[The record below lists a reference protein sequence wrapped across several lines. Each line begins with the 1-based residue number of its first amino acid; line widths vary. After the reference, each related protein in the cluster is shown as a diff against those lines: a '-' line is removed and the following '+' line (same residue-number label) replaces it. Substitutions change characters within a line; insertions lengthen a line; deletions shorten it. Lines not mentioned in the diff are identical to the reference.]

1 MMGPRSANSRHK
13 IYTIIFWNFPF
24 LSHVVRDEQ
33 FPFHDKSIL
42 HRSVYSSFQVLSIL
56 CAITLFP
63 SNVPSHDLGNE
74 RRSNE
79 TKPSFRQSSP
89 LLPRFHKHR
98 IKNNKPAVY
107 TKEASPITLTQRPTN
122 SRRIRLFG
130 RVGLFLHCNA
140 NGTVS
145 GSLNRHSSYV
155 KFELQSFGP
164 SIVRIRSIGTGK
176 FFAINS
182 KGILHTIGEATDECL
197 FYQNHEENLFLSFA
211 SFKYY
216 MKEHYDMFI
225 SIKRNGEVKQATST
239 LPGQDSIQFIALNSD
254 SLRLARLHN

>member
-1 MMGPRSANSRHK
+1 MLTVGIRFTYFFSG
-13 IYTIIFWNFPF
+13 IFPF
-24 LSHVVRDEQ
+24 
-33 FPFHDKSIL
+33 FPTSFEM
-42 HRSVYSSFQVLSIL
+42 RSLLLMVVLSIV
-56 CAITLFP
+56 CEITLFA
-63 SNVPSHDLGNE
+63 SNVLLHDLGNE

-79 TKPSFRQSSP
+79 TKPSFSPSSTHP
-89 LLPRFHKHR
+89 PRIHKHHR
-98 IKNNKPAVY
+98 IKNNGPVVY
-107 TKEASPITLTQRPTN
+107 IKERGPIELTQHPTN
-122 SRRIRLFG
+122 RRRIRLFG
-130 RVGLFLHCNA
+130 RVGLFLHCTR

-145 GSLNRHSSYV
+145 GSLNRHSTYV

-164 SIVRIRSIGTGK
+164 SIVRIQSIGTGK

-182 KGILHTIGEATDECL
+182 KGILHTRGEATDECL

-239 LPGQDSIQFIALNSD
+239 LPGQDSIQFIALNGD
-254 SLRLARLHN
+254 SRLEIGSTTGLNLSG

>member
-1 MMGPRSANSRHK
+1 MSS
-13 IYTIIFWNFPF
+13 FPF
-24 LSHVVRDEQ
+24 MVTASNLHLIS
-33 FPFHDKSIL
+33 HDKGFPWLYIFAFDIE
-42 HRSVYSSFQVLSIL
+42 RQEYSSSFCLPSFQVLSIL

-79 TKPSFRQSSP
+79 TKPSLRQSSS

-145 GSLNRHSSYV
+145 GSLNRHSSY
-155 KFELQSFGP
+155 
-164 SIVRIRSIGTGK
+164 GK
-176 FFAINS
+176 YFRLSEFIICFLFFFCNVYCQC
-182 KGILHTIGEATDECL
+182 LTD
-197 FYQNHEENLFLSFA
+197 Y
-211 SFKYY
+211 
-216 MKEHYDMFI
+216 
-225 SIKRNGEVKQATST
+225 
-239 LPGQDSIQFIALNSD
+239 
-254 SLRLARLHN
+254 

>member
-1 MMGPRSANSRHK
+1 MSS
-13 IYTIIFWNFPF
+13 FPF
-24 LSHVVRDEQ
+24 MV
-33 FPFHDKSIL
+33 
-42 HRSVYSSFQVLSIL
+42 VLSIV
-56 CAITLFP
+56 CVITLFP